1 MPVGG
6 PIQSKTTGEG
16 NQRVA
21 STKGER
27 EPKDVLPEA
36 VLRELRNAVARLKYG
51 TITIKVH
58 GSKVAQIEIAEKK
71 RFDDAGLCDG
81 EGI

>member
-6 PIQSKTTGEG
+6 LIQSRTREG
-16 NQRVA
+16 
-21 STKGER
+21 TKDAR

-36 VLRELRNAVARLKYG
+36 VLRELRDAVGRLKYG

-58 GSKVAQIEIAEKK
+58 GSKVTQIEIAEKK
-71 RFDDAGLCDG
+71 RFDGAGFSDG